1 MLQLHSISTAP
12 TFTNRYQQQPPSA
25 PPRTPKIMDNR
36 IVVLV
41 TGCAKGGIGYE
52 YCKAFSEQGCHVFAT
67 DLPQRAH
74 QVFDES
80 PHRVETL
87 ELDVTSDESVA
98 KAVETV
104 ISKCGRIDILVNNAG
119 IGSSGPLAE
128 LPLQDVRKAWE
139 VNTLGQL
146 RMVQQVVPH
155 MASCGSGV
163 IVNVGSVVGNVPTPW
178 AGSYCASKA
187 AVHAMSHVLR
197 LELKPFGIDVVMVV
211 PGAIRSN
218 FGSATVENVRSQE
231 WKLYKKFKDAI
242 EERANASQSGRSSDA
257 GDFAREVVKKV
268 LRKRPPRRIVLGHL
282 SGLLTIMSWLP
293 LWVQDLYFSHR
304 FNLNK
309 KVRNSII

>member
-1 MLQLHSISTAP
+1 
-12 TFTNRYQQQPPSA
+12 
-25 PPRTPKIMDNR
+25 MDNS
-36 IVVLV
+36 IVVLI

-52 YCKAFSEQGCHVFAT
+52 YCKAFAEQGCIVFAT

-74 QVFDES
+74 QLLDGS
-80 PHRVETL
+80 PHRVQTL

-98 KAVETV
+98 KAVETI
-104 ISKCGRIDILVNNAG
+104 ISKHGRIDILVNNAG

-128 LPLQDVRKAWE
+128 LPLQAVRKAWE

-155 MASCGSGV
+155 MASRCSGV
-163 IVNVGSVVGNVPTPW
+163 IVNVGSIVGNVPTPW

-187 AVHAMSHVLR
+187 AVHAMSHALR
-197 LELKPFGIDVVMVV
+197 LELRPFGINVVMVM

-231 WKLYKKFKDAI
+231 WKLYKKFKESI
-242 EERANASQSGRSSDA
+242 EERANASQSGKSTDA
-257 GDFAREVVKKV
+257 GVFAREVVKKV
-268 LRKRPPRRIVLGHL
+268 LRKKPPRQIVLGHL
-282 SGLLTIMSWLP
+282 SGWLSLLSWLP
-293 LWVQDLYFSHR
+293 LWLRDLCFSYR

-309 KVRNSII
+309 KV